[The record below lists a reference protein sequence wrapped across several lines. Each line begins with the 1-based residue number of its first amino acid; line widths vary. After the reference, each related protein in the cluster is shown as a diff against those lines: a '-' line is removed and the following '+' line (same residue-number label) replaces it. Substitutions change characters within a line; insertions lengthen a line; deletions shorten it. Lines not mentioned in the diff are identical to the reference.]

1 MLFAAIVIITWIR
14 GSIPG
19 LLAVVLAAI
28 ALDLFFI
35 PPLWSLALNKPDARY
50 LVDFAVLA
58 LVTCLLVK
66 RRRRITETSVRQD
79 RDELESRAEETT
91 AELSRMNQQLK
102 AAMAERAQAEET
114 VQKTQSELAHL
125 TRVMTIGELGA
136 AVAHEVNQA

>member
-35 PPLWSLALNKPDARY
+35 PPLWSLALNEPDARY

-102 AAMAERAQAEET
+102 AAMAERARAEET

>member
-35 PPLWSLALNKPDARY
+35 PPLWSLALNEPDARY

-102 AAMAERAQAEET
+102 AAMAERARAEET
-114 VQKTQSELAHL
+114 VQKT
-125 TRVMTIGELGA
+125 
-136 AVAHEVNQA
+136 